1 MWENYIPHTNE
12 DVKEMLKAI
21 GISNIE
27 ELFED
32 IPQHLKFKGSMKLG
46 EPMDD
51 VTLLKHMRKLSEKN
65 ATTSK
70 YISFLGGGVY
80 NHFIPPAVLHLA
92 SLPEFFTAYTP
103 YQAEMSQGSLRTF
116 FEFQTMICELT
127 GMDVANASM
136 YDGASALAEAM
147 LMASRINKKSKHL
160 IASNLNPD
168 YIKTVKTYAKT
179 QGIEIEEIKYD
190 KNTGEIDFEDL
201 ESKLT
206 DDVSSVIV
214 GYPNYFGVVEN
225 LPKIRK
231 ITEGKI
237 LVVNPNP
244 IALGILEAPGNL
256 GADIVAGDGQ
266 PLGNPMA
273 FGGPSYGFF
282 ASRKKFMRTMPGR
295 LIGRTTDPQGNI
307 GYVMTLQAREQHIR
321 RDKATSNICSNHA
334 LMAAMS
340 TFYMAMMGKTGIKKV
355 ANDSLQ
361 KAHYL
366 ASELKDH
373 GFEMA
378 FSGPFFNEFVI
389 KTDDAVSLKSKLLEN
404 GILAPVVIDKNK
416 AMFAVTE
423 MNSKDELDKLVSVLE
438 GLK

>member
-12 DVKEMLKAI
+12 DVKEMLEAI
-21 GISNIE
+21 GISDVE
-27 ELFED
+27 ELFKD
-32 IPQHLKFKGSMKLG
+32 IPQHLRFKGSMKLD

-51 VTLLKHMRKLSEKN
+51 VNLLKHMRKLSEKN
-65 ATTSK
+65 ATASK
-70 YISFLGGGVY
+70 YISFLGGGIY
-80 NHFIPPAVLHLA
+80 NHFIPPAVLHLT

-136 YDGASALAEAM
+136 YDGASAVAEAM

-168 YIKTVKTYAKT
+168 YIQTVKTYAKT

-190 KNTGEIDFEDL
+190 NNSGEIDLEDL
-201 ESKLT
+201 KSKLT
-206 DDVSSVIV
+206 GDISSVIV
-214 GYPNYFGVVEN
+214 GYPNYFGVIEN
-225 LPKIRK
+225 LPKIRE

-244 IALGILEAPGNL
+244 IALGVLEAPGNL

-282 ASRKKFMRTMPGR
+282 ASRKKFVRTMPGR
-295 LIGRTTDPQGNI
+295 LIGRTTDPEGNI

-340 TFYMAMMGKTGIKKV
+340 TFYMAMMGKSGIKKV

-366 ASELKDH
+366 VDELKNH
-373 GFEMA
+373 GFEIV
-378 FSGPFFNEFVI
+378 FNGPFFNEFVV
-389 KTDDAVSLKSKLLEN
+389 KVDDAELLKSKLFEN
-404 GILAPVVIDKNK
+404 GILAPVVVDKDK

-423 MNSKDELDKLVSVLE
+423 MNSKEELDKLVSVLE